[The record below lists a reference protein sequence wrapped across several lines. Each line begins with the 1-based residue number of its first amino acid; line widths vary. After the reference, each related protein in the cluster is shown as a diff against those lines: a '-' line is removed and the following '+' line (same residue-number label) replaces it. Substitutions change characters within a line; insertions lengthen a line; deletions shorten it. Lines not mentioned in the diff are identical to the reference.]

1 MLVVCHDKIYLTE
14 GVSCMGLG
22 MFTIY
27 GYLHVCV
34 YVCFI

>member
-1 MLVVCHDKIYLTE
+1 MLAICHDKIYLTE
-14 GVSCMGLG
+14 GVSC